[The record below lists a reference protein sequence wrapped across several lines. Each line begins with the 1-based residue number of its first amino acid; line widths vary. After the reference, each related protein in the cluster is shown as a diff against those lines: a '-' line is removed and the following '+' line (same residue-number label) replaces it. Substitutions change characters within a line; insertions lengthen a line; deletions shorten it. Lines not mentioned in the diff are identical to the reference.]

1 MASQFSPAALRAQFP
16 ALAQSINDQP
26 LIYLDNAATTQK
38 PLAVL
43 DAMDRFY
50 RSDNANVHRAA
61 HTLSARAT
69 TAFEAARER
78 VRHFLNAASSDEI
91 VWTRGTT
98 EAINLVAASWG
109 GSQLRAG
116 DEILLSTLEHHAN
129 IVPWQLL
136 AARTGAVIRVIP
148 LTAAG
153 TLDIAAG
160 LALIGPRTRLLAITQ
175 VSNALGLITPL
186 APLLAAAKAAGAL
199 TLVDGAQAVGHLP
212 VDVQALGCDFYAFS
226 GHKVYGPT
234 GIGVLYGRRD
244 MLETLPPWQGGGE
257 MIRHVSFAGSSWNR
271 IPLRFEAGTPP
282 IAEAIGLAAALEFV
296 ATLPAGWREH
306 EANLRDRLLAGLAH
320 LPFIEVVA
328 PGAERVG
335 VVSLRLGDIHP
346 QDAGELLDQM
356 GIASRV
362 GHHCAMPLMQA
373 LGVEG
378 TLRLSLAVYNT
389 EPEVDA
395 VLAAL
400 ARLPDFF

>member
-1 MASQFSPAALRAQFP
+1 MLSTTQLTELRACFP
-16 ALAQSINDQP
+16 ALHQNINCNQ

-43 DAMDRFY
+43 EAMDHFY
-50 RSDNANVHRAA
+50 RTDNANVHRAA

-78 VRHFLNAASSDEI
+78 VRRFLNAASSDEI

-109 GSQLRAG
+109 DSQLRAG

-160 LALIGPRTRLLAITQ
+160 LALIGPRTRMLAISQ
-175 VSNALGLITPL
+175 VSNALGVINPL
-186 APLLAAAKAAGAL
+186 GELLAAARHVGAL

-212 VDVQALGCDFYAFS
+212 VDVQALGCDFYTFS

-244 MLETLPPWQGGGE
+244 VLEGMPPWQGGGE
-257 MIRHVSFAGSSWNR
+257 MIRHVSFAGSTWNR

-282 IAEAIGLAAALEFV
+282 IAEAIGLAAALEFI
-296 ATLPAGWREH
+296 ATLPVGWREH
-306 EANLRDRLLAGLAH
+306 EARLRDRLLAGLAA
-320 LPFIEVVA
+320 LPFVEVLA
-328 PGAERVG
+328 ATAERVG

-378 TLRLSLAVYNT
+378 TLRLSLALYNT
-389 EPEVDA
+389 EQEVDA

>member
-186 APLLAAAKAAGAL
+186 ALLLAAAKAAGAL

-244 MLETLPPWQGGGE
+244 VLETLPPWQGGGE

-306 EANLRDRLLAGLAH
+306 EANLRDRLLAGLAR

-378 TLRLSLAVYNT
+378 TLRLSLAIYNT
-389 EPEVDA
+389 EQEVDA

>member
-1 MASQFSPAALRAQFP
+1 MLSTTQLTELRACFP
-16 ALAQSINDQP
+16 ALHQNINCNQ

-43 DAMDRFY
+43 EAMDHFY
-50 RSDNANVHRAA
+50 RTDNANVHRAA

-78 VRHFLNAASSDEI
+78 VRRFLNAASSDEI

-160 LALIGPRTRLLAITQ
+160 LALIGPRTRMLAISQ
-175 VSNALGLITPL
+175 VSNALGVINPL
-186 APLLAAAKAAGAL
+186 GELLAAARHVGAL

-212 VDVQALGCDFYAFS
+212 VDVQALGCDFYTFS

-244 MLETLPPWQGGGE
+244 VLEGMPPWQGGGE
-257 MIRHVSFAGSSWNR
+257 MIRHVSFAGSTWNR

-282 IAEAIGLAAALEFV
+282 IAEAIGLAAALEFI
-296 ATLPAGWREH
+296 ATLPVGWREH
-306 EANLRDRLLAGLAH
+306 EARLRDRLLAGLAA
-320 LPFIEVVA
+320 LPFVEVLA
-328 PGAERVG
+328 PTAERVG

-378 TLRLSLAVYNT
+378 TLRLSLALYNT
-389 EPEVDA
+389 EQEVDA

>member
-1 MASQFSPAALRAQFP
+1 MLSTTQLTELRACFP
-16 ALAQSINDQP
+16 ALHQNINCNQ

-43 DAMDRFY
+43 EAMDHFY
-50 RSDNANVHRAA
+50 RTDNANVHRAA

-78 VRHFLNAASSDEI
+78 VRRFLNAASSDEI

-160 LALIGPRTRLLAITQ
+160 LALIGPRTRMLAISQ
-175 VSNALGLITPL
+175 VSNALGVINPL
-186 APLLAAAKAAGAL
+186 GELLAAARHVGAL

-212 VDVQALGCDFYAFS
+212 VDVQALGCDFYTFS

-244 MLETLPPWQGGGE
+244 VLEGMPPWQGGGE
-257 MIRHVSFAGSSWNR
+257 MIRHVSFAGSTWNR

-282 IAEAIGLAAALEFV
+282 IAEAIGLAAALEFI
-296 ATLPAGWREH
+296 ATLPVGWREH
-306 EANLRDRLLAGLAH
+306 EARLRDRLLAGLAA
-320 LPFIEVVA
+320 LPFVEVLA
-328 PGAERVG
+328 ATAERVG

-378 TLRLSLAVYNT
+378 TLRLSLALYNT
-389 EPEVDA
+389 EQEVDA